1 MTSKPAPHGIVLLD
15 KPEGLTS
22 NQALSRIKRLFGTK
36 KAGHTGT
43 LDPMAT
49 GLLVVCLGHA
59 TRVCAH
65 LLEADK
71 AYWADVHLGV
81 VTDTEDKE
89 GEVLETR
96 EVPPLS
102 EADVEA
108 VLAQFLGDL
117 QQVPPMYS
125 ALKHKGERLY
135 DLARRGESVE
145 RPPRAVTI
153 HSLEV
158 TEWRLTDSDRP
169 GFAFEVTC
177 SKGTYIR
184 SLVRDIGETLG
195 CGAHL
200 CGLRRTQASPFHID
214 QALTLNQL
222 ESLSPEALFESLLP
236 IQAALPDWPRV
247 CLDRGAAGDFFH
259 GRAIERARCDGVETV
274 QAGQWVCVLADG
286 QRCIGLAEM
295 GESALQPRAVFPAT
309 S

>member
-15 KPEGLTS
+15 KPEGFTS

-49 GLLVVCLGHA
+49 GLLVACLGHA

-65 LLEADK
+65 LLDADK
-71 AYWADVHLGV
+71 GYWADVHLGV

-96 EVPPLS
+96 VVPTLS
-102 EADVEA
+102 EADVDA
-108 VLAQFLGDL
+108 VLDQFRGELA
-117 QQVPPMYS
+117 QVPPMYS
-125 ALKHKGERLY
+125 ALKHKGQRLY
-135 DLARRGESVE
+135 ELARRGESVE

-153 HSLEV
+153 HSIEV
-158 TEWRLTDSDRP
+158 TDWRLSDPDRP
-169 GFAFEVTC
+169 GFSFEVTC

-184 SLVRDIGETLG
+184 SLVRDIGEALG

-200 CGLRRTQASPFHID
+200 CGLRRTQARPFHID
-214 QALTLNQL
+214 QALTLDQL
-222 ESLSPEALFESLLP
+222 ESLSAEALVESLLP

-247 CLDRGAAGDFFH
+247 CLGREALDAFFH
-259 GRAIERARCDGVETV
+259 GRAIDRARCDGADAVEM
-274 QAGQWVCVLADG
+274 GQWVCVLANDHH
-286 QRCIGLAEM
+286 CIGLGEM
-295 GESALQPRAVFPAT
+295 GESALQPRAVFPVT